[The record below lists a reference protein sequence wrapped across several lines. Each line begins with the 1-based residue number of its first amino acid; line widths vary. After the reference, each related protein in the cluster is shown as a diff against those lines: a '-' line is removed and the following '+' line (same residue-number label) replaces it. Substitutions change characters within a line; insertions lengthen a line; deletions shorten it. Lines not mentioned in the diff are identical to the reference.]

1 MSQSPLAATA
11 RREAVRT
18 RQLVEAPI
26 TPTLL
31 RLAMP
36 NVVVMVAQAAV
47 STCEMYFIGWLGAEA
62 LAGAALVFPLLM
74 LMQTMSAGG
83 MGGGVASA
91 VARALGAGRRSDASR
106 LVTHAIVIALVMGGL
121 FTVTVLGGGGAI
133 YHALGAREGAVAAA
147 LAHSNGIF
155 AR

>member
-1 MSQSPLAATA
+1 MAG
-11 RREAVRT
+11 RT

-36 NVVVMVAQAAV
+36 NVVVMMAQVVV
-47 STCEMYFIGWLGAEA
+47 STCEVYFISWLGTEA
-62 LAGAALVFPLLM
+62 LAGVSLVFPLIM

-91 VARALGAGRRSDASR
+91 VARPRR
-106 LVTHAIVIALVMGGL
+106 GPPQ
-121 FTVTVLGGGGAI
+121 
-133 YHALGAREGAVAAA
+133 
-147 LAHSNGIF
+147 
-155 AR
+155 

>member
-1 MSQSPLAATA
+1 MCDMSQPPRATA
-11 RREAVRT
+11 ESPMAGRT

-36 NVVVMVAQAAV
+36 NVVVMMAQVVV
-47 STCEMYFIGWLGAEA
+47 STCEVYFISWLGTEA
-62 LAGAALVFPLLM
+62 LAGVSLVFPLIM

-91 VARALGAGRRSDASR
+91 VARALGAGRRSDASALALHA
-106 LVTHAIVIALVMGGL
+106 LVIAIVMAGGFTGAL
-121 FTVTVLGGGGAI
+121 VLGGP
-133 YHALGAREGAVAAA
+133 ALYRA
-147 LAHSNGIF
+147 
-155 AR
+155 

>member
-1 MSQSPLAATA
+1 MSPSPRTTSPVAG
-11 RREAVRT
+11 RT

-36 NVVVMVAQAAV
+36 NVVVMVAQALV
-47 STCEMYFIGWLGAEA
+47 STCEVYFIGWLGTEA
-62 LAGAALVFPLLM
+62 LAGVSLVFPLIM

-91 VARALGAGRRSDASR
+91 VARALGAGLARRRSRRDTRVGRPAC
-106 LVTHAIVIALVMGGL
+106 
-121 FTVTVLGGGGAI
+121 
-133 YHALGAREGAVAAA
+133 
-147 LAHSNGIF
+147 
-155 AR
+155 